1 MISIA
6 GLWIIT
12 TWVGIACSI
21 FLADNYDG
29 NEKIDQ
35 QKYQVRFNQTQR
47 TLRRLDETAKSGQSI
62 SNKSQVW
69 RSLKRDPRHPVN
81 CFLVVK
87 PGY

>member
-6 GLWIIT
+6 GLWIVT
-12 TWVGIACSI
+12 TWVGIAFSI

-35 QKYQVRFNQTQR
+35 QKYQVRDLCDDLTR
-47 TLRRLDETAKSGQSI
+47 PLSLDNPSPTKTKFGDP
-62 SNKSQVW
+62 SNVT
-69 RSLKRDPRHPVN
+69 PVN